1 MSTEQGSQSARI
13 LTFMTVAGIILAAGK
28 GTRMKSELPKGLHRV
43 CGIPMAALVG
53 RALKAAG
60 ISRVVVVVGHGGD
73 LMVENLGSSY
83 EFAWQTEQKG
93 TGHAALMTAD
103 NFNGSMPD
111 AVIVAPGDTPL
122 LGPDVFQRLVTTH
135 SESGAQCTLASAVL
149 EDASGYGRVVR
160 DDQGPCRI
168 VEDKDATPEEKRIRE
183 VNAAIYCFDAP
194 VLFEILPTLS
204 ANNAQ
209 GEYYLPDVIAMI
221 RERGGLVEAV
231 VFEDRDILRGVNDRW
246 QMAEASKALRVKILR
261 RHALAGVTIVD
272 PDTTYIEPDVEIGI
286 DTMIEPGTILEGNT
300 RIGPG
305 CHLGPNTKIQ
315 DSSIGAHCTVLMSHL
330 NEATMLDGARCGPYA
345 NLRPGA
351 VLGERAKVGNFV
363 EIKNAT
369 LGAKVAVSHLS
380 YIGDGSVGADS
391 NIGAGTIFCNYD
403 GFVKQ
408 RIEIGDNVFVGS
420 NTTLVAPL
428 RIGDG
433 SMVAAGS
440 VIVRDVEADALA
452 FGRARQEEKAGWVP
466 DWRQRRQRL
475 KETGGS

>member
-1 MSTEQGSQSARI
+1 
-13 LTFMTVAGIILAAGK
+13 MTVAGIILAAGK

-43 CGIPMAALVG
+43 CGIPMTALVG
-53 RALKAAG
+53 RAMKSAG
-60 ISRVVVVVGHGGD
+60 LQRVVVVVGHGGD
-73 LMVENLGSSY
+73 LMIEALGSGY
-83 EFAWQTEQKG
+83 EYAWQTEQKG
-93 TGHAALMTAD
+93 TGHATLMTAA
-103 NFNGSMPD
+103 NFEGTLPD
-111 AVIVAPGDTPL
+111 AIIVAPGDTPL
-122 LGPDVFQRLVTTH
+122 LGPEVFERLVAAH
-135 SESGAQCTLASAVL
+135 KASGALCTLASAVL

-160 DDQGPCRI
+160 DERGPTRI
-168 VEDKDATPEEKRIRE
+168 VEDKDASPEEKRLRE
-183 VNAAIYCFDAP
+183 VNAAIYCFDART
-194 VLFEILPTLS
+194 LFEILPNLS
-204 ANNAQ
+204 NENAQ
-209 GEYYLPDVIAMI
+209 GEYYLPDVISAI
-221 RERGGLVEAV
+221 REQGGLVEAV
-231 VFEDRDILRGVNDRW
+231 VFDDRDILRGVNDRW
-246 QMAEASKALRVKILR
+246 QMAEASKALRVKILK

-272 PDTTYIEPDVEIGI
+272 PDTTYIEPDVEIGV

-300 RIGPG
+300 TIGSG

-315 DSSIGAHCTVLMSHL
+315 DSSIGANCTVLMSHL

-363 EIKNAT
+363 EIKNAR

-380 YIGDGSVGADS
+380 YIGDGDIGRDS

-428 RIGDG
+428 KIGHG

-440 VIVRDVEADALA
+440 VIVRDVEPDALA

-466 DWRQRRQRL
+466 DWRRRRQALR
-475 KETGGS
+475 ETGEC